1 MKEPDYEQLTLF
13 PAGSRASHFLS
24 LGSEEARMMTVTS
37 GRRCSELYR
46 RSGPL
51 GSLVRTLLESSAWHS
66 TRCFLTWKMRDTPQ
80 KRLYF
85 QLVPSMPPT
94 AETGLRL
101 LPTPV
106 ASDANGTHGGNMHG
120 SLRTYVHMWPTPTAR
135 DCKGANSPE
144 HFVNGTG
151 RKHVDQLANRVAIE
165 ENFPHGQLNPEWVE
179 WLMGFPIGWTELSA

>member
-1 MKEPDYEQLTLF
+1 MKEPDYGQLTLF
-13 PAGSRASHFLS
+13 PEASRASHFPLP
-24 LGSEEARMMTVTS
+24 GSEEARKMTVIS
-37 GRRCSELYR
+37 GRRCSALLTK
-46 RSGPL
+46 SGPL
-51 GSLVRTLLESSAWHS
+51 GSLVRTLLESSGWHS
-66 TRCFLTWKMRDTPQ
+66 TRCWLTWKMRDTPQ

-85 QLVPSMPPT
+85 QLVPSMPRT
-94 AETGLRL
+94 AETGSRL

-135 DCKGANSPE
+135 DSKGANGPA
-144 HFVNGTG
+144 HLVNGTG
-151 RKHVDQLANRVAIE
+151 RKHTDQLANRVAIV